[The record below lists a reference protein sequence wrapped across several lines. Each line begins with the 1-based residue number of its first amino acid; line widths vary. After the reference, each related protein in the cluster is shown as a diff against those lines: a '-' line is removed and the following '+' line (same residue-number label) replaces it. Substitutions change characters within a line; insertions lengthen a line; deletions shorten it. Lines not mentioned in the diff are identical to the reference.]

1 LHHADGHPDVLRI
14 LEGFDLAVVD
24 VGKPSPGTAGEI
36 AELFNELAC
45 EHYGEKVVDA
55 DEVAHWFG
63 LPQIEFWVA
72 TGPSGELAAYADLH
86 EEDKGR
92 RYWLDLREHPGRR
105 ELGGAEVLLKTAQR
119 WAGSHAAPDAL
130 LRGTVS
136 SLDEPLRRLYEKT
149 GYRLIRHM
157 LEMRVELE
165 VAPVQPEWPEGISL
179 RTFVPEDEQRLYA
192 ADMEAFE
199 DHWEFVRVPFD
210 EWRAWLVDHPRF
222 EPSLWFLIEEGPE
235 LVGFCLCGMHSSGD
249 PAFGH
254 VVVLGV
260 RRPWR
265 RRGLGLALLRH
276 AFGEFHRRGMTKVG
290 LDVDAENLTGAVRL
304 YERAGMYI
312 VKRRDVY
319 EKLL

>member
-1 LHHADGHPDVLRI
+1 
-14 LEGFDLAVVD
+14 VVEI
-24 VGKPSPGTAGEI
+24 GKPSPETAGAI

-45 EHYGEKVVDA
+45 EHYGENVVDA
-55 DEVAHWFG
+55 EEVAHWFG
-63 LPQIEFWVA
+63 LPHIEFWVA
-72 TGPSGELAAYADLH
+72 TGPSGELAAYADLQ
-86 EEDKGR
+86 EEDERR

-105 ELGGAEVLLKTAQR
+105 ELGGAEALLETAQR
-119 WAGSHAAPDAL
+119 WAVGHAAPGAL
-130 LRGTVS
+130 IRGTVS
-136 SLDEPLRRLYEKT
+136 SLDEPLRRLYEKA
-149 GYRLIRHM
+149 GYRLIRHQ
-157 LEMRVELE
+157 LEMRVALE
-165 VAPVQPEWPEGISL
+165 AAPVQPEWPEGISL
-179 RTFVPEDEQRLYA
+179 RTFVSEDEQRLFD

-222 EPSLWFLIEEGPE
+222 DPSLWFLIEEGPE
-235 LVGFCLCGMHSSGD
+235 LVGFCLCGGHRSGN

-276 AFGEFHRRGMTKVG
+276 ALGEFHRRGMTRVD

-304 YERAGMYI
+304 YERAGMRI
-312 VKRRDVY
+312 VKRRDTY
-319 EKLL
+319 EKPL